1 MANVERTPDSP
12 DDVRSPAGRTFADDQ
27 DLLIG
32 VLTEVIRDAEGDD
45 ALELHSRTV
54 ELATAARDGDTD
66 AGGDLAAL
74 AAGLDEHRAELLVR
88 SLTKW
93 FELTN
98 LAEDNERIRRIR
110 AREIREEP
118 APRTGS
124 VLDAIERLAAA
135 EISADQMRDLL
146 AAAEIR
152 LVLTA
157 HPTEARRRTTL
168 GKLARIFGVL
178 RDLDRGPLPASGTDF
193 ARDRLLGTVQE
204 LWGSDELRA
213 VSPTVLDEVRAG
225 LVYFLSTLADEVPIV
240 YRDLEAAIA
249 AAYPGEEIEVP
260 PLLTFGSWIGGD
272 RDGNPNVTPEVTRE
286 ALELMRD
293 QCLRLLTDQV
303 GVLAGRVSLSERVVG
318 ANPGLSGLLAD
329 LNDRFP
335 ELAERLRG
343 GNPEEPY
350 RRAFSLI
357 GERLRATRR
366 LEEGGYGS
374 PAELLADLVIIREA
388 LREDS
393 GAFAAAG
400 DLRDVIRQVEVFGFH
415 FARLDIRENAE
426 RHRTAVDEVLVAMDV
441 HDSPAELD
449 EAARIELLSSEI
461 ASRRPLIPTDLSGF
475 SDEVGQTIQLFRTL
489 RELHDE
495 GHGVALEAY
504 VISHA
509 ESAADMLDVLL
520 LMKEAGLTESG
531 GESAMLRIV
540 PLFESGETLERSP
553 ETMAQV
559 LDVPVYR
566 TALKATGDVQE
577 VMVGYSDSNKDAGY
591 LASSWAVY
599 EAQMGMSQSIG
610 DRDASWVFF
619 HGRGGAVG
627 RGGGPTN
634 VAIGALP
641 PGTVGGRLKMTEQGE
656 VLASKYAVAPI
667 AHRELELT
675 TSAVLFSVTADR
687 DGPSGERLQQF
698 ERTLAKMAVVAA
710 DAYRDLVHGD
720 RDFIEF
726 FETVTPVDEISRL
739 QLGSRPAKR
748 KADGGIESL
757 RAIPWVFSWTQ
768 SRIILPAW
776 FGLGTALESALE
788 SEGEESLRMMEQ
800 EWPFF
805 AAVLSNAEMA
815 CAKADEGI
823 ASRYVQLWERDEPR
837 ERIWGVIEAEL
848 QRTKRELIR
857 IREESRLLDREP
869 VLQASIRRRNPYV
882 DPLSYVQVELLRRL
896 RAGED
901 LGRVSLLAIN
911 GIAGG
916 LRNTG

>member
-1 MANVERTPDSP
+1 MSSETEARPSS
-12 DDVRSPAGRTFADDQ
+12 DDVRSPAGRTFDDDQ

-54 ELATAARDGDTD
+54 ELSTAAREGDAT
-66 AGGDLAAL
+66 ASEDLAAL
-74 AAGLDEHRAELLVR
+74 AADLDEQQAELLVR

-118 APRTGS
+118 EPRAGS
-124 VLDAIERLAAA
+124 VLDAIERLAEAGVTA
-135 EISADQMRDLL
+135 EQLSDLL
-146 AAAEIR
+146 ASSEIR

-168 GKLARIFGVL
+168 GKLARIFAVL
-178 RDLDRGPLPASGTDF
+178 RDLDRGPLPASGTDY
-193 ARDRLLGTVQE
+193 ARSRLLGTVQE

-240 YRDLEAAIA
+240 YRDLEAAVA
-249 AAYPGEEIEVP
+249 AVYPGEEIEVP

-272 RDGNPNVTPEVTRE
+272 RDGNPNVTPDVTRE

-293 QCLRLLTDQV
+293 QCLWLLTERV
-303 GVLAGRVSLSERVVG
+303 RVLAGRLSLSERVVG
-318 ANPGLSGLLAD
+318 TNPELSELLAD
-329 LNDRFP
+329 LNGRFP
-335 ELAERLRG
+335 ELAESLRDS
-343 GNPEEPY
+343 NPEEPY

-357 GERLRATRR
+357 GERLVATRDR
-366 LEEGGYGS
+366 GEGSYES
-374 PAELLADLVIIREA
+374 PGELLAELVTIREA
-388 LREDS
+388 LRHDS

-400 DLRDVIRQVEVFGFH
+400 ELRDVIRQVEVFGFH

-426 RHRTAVDEVLVAMDV
+426 RHRGAVDEVLVAMGV
-441 HDSPAELD
+441 HGSPGDLD
-449 EAARIELLSSEI
+449 ESARIELLRGEI
-461 ASRRPLIPTDLSGF
+461 ANPRPLIPIDLSGF
-475 SDEVGQTIQLFRTL
+475 SDEAGQTIQLFRTL

-495 GHGVALEAY
+495 GHDGALEAY

-509 ESAADMLDVLL
+509 ESATDVLDVLL
-520 LMKEAGLTESG
+520 LMKEASLAESG
-531 GESAMLRIV
+531 GESALLRIV
-540 PLFESGETLERSP
+540 PLFESGETLENSP
-553 ETMAQV
+553 ETMATL
-559 LDVPVYR
+559 LDEPVYR
-566 TALKATGDVQE
+566 AALKATGDVQE

-591 LASSWAVY
+591 LASCWGVY
-599 EAQMGMSQSIG
+599 EAQMGMSQAIG
-610 DRDASWVFF
+610 DRGASWVFF

-687 DGPSGERLQQF
+687 DGPSGDRLQEF
-698 ERTLAKMAVVAA
+698 EATLKRMADVAA
-710 DAYRDLVHGD
+710 GAYRDLVHGD
-720 RDFIEF
+720 PDFIEF

-776 FGLGTALESALE
+776 FGLGTALEGALE
-788 SEGEESLRMMEQ
+788 SEGEETLRAMEQ
-800 EWPFF
+800 DWPFF

-823 ASRYVQLWERDEPR
+823 ARRYVDLWEREEPR

-848 QRTKRELIR
+848 ERTKRELIR
-857 IREESRLLDREP
+857 IRGESRLLDSEP

-896 RAGED
+896 RSGED